1 MIVGYNNEKSVMMRG
16 EKEEIDVSYL

>member
-1 MIVGYNNEKSVMMRG
+1 MIVGYNNEKSAMMRG